1 MEYDTH
7 VVWDSNFI
15 FIFPKMMQTSSIYKI
30 TVNDR
35 TLYLLRLDNDNT
47 SQVIAKY
54 AHVMFQKRKQILSQK
69 IWLIRSLIIII
80 IIVGIVICT
89 V

>member
-1 MEYDTH
+1 MEYDTY

-35 TLYLLRLDNDNT
+35 TLYLLRLDNDNN
-47 SQVIAKY
+47 SQVLAKY
-54 AHVMFQKRKQILSQK
+54 AHLMFQKRRQILSQK
-69 IWLIRSLIIII
+69 IWLIRSLTFSI
-80 IIVGIVICT
+80 IIVEIVIYT

>member
-35 TLYLLRLDNDNT
+35 TLYLLRLDNDNN
-47 SQVIAKY
+47 SQVLAKY
-54 AHVMFQKRKQILSQK
+54 AHLMFQKRRQILSQK
-69 IWLIRSLIIII
+69 IWLIRSLTFSI
-80 IIVGIVICT
+80 IIVEIVIYT

>member
-1 MEYDTH
+1 MEYDTY

-35 TLYLLRLDNDNT
+35 TLYLLRLDNDNN
-47 SQVIAKY
+47 SQVLAKY
-54 AHVMFQKRKQILSQK
+54 AHLKFQKRRQILSQK
-69 IWLIRSLIIII
+69 IWLIRSLTFSI
-80 IIVGIVICT
+80 IIVEIVIYT

>member
-35 TLYLLRLDNDNT
+35 TLYLLRLDNDNN

-54 AHVMFQKRKQILSQK
+54 AHVMFQKRKQILSQN

>member
-1 MEYDTH
+1 MEYDSY

-30 TVNDR
+30 TVNER

>member
-1 MEYDTH
+1 MECDTH

>member
-15 FIFPKMMQTSSIYKI
+15 FIFPKLMQTSSIYKI

-35 TLYLLRLDNDNT
+35 TLYLRRLDNDNT

>member
-1 MEYDTH
+1 MEYDTY

-15 FIFPKMMQTSSIYKI
+15 FTFPKMMQTSSIYKI

>member
-47 SQVIAKY
+47 SQVIAKNAY
-54 AHVMFQKRKQILSQK
+54 VMFQKRKQILSQK